1 MNSLELTIE
10 NLEDGYV
17 YNGNLFTANVY
28 SAGVFEYHPST
39 LTLKTERTCSPA
51 VLSGEIPDVSKRKP
65 QMGAT
70 VRLRVDG
77 ITVFIG
83 RIFSTNINRW
93 GVMSFTAYDIMR
105 YLKNTYSYYYPR
117 GYSPKT
123 VIEDI
128 ANHYG
133 LKLGKIADMP
143 NIGQKL
149 MVDNESCFDVISKV
163 VDTAT
168 VLMQKILVFYA
179 NNDKL
184 CLSYAD
190 EMINDVVA
198 ENEYLSPLNQT
209 VVGDNALATEY
220 ELSTSIDE
228 DTYNQVFLFRESN
241 GAGSRTYK
249 SAQDEINVNKWG
261 VLRLTESV
269 EDFMNNEQM
278 QDKADKLL
286 EMKNRPFKTMRIT
299 ALGVVGLRAGMMIT
313 IHFPSLDDDVS
324 KRQQVVIDSIEH
336 KFEDGVHTMDMEV
349 RTFWRDTP

>member
-10 NLEDGYV
+10 NIESGYDFSGEDVKYGA
-17 YNGNLFTANVY
+17 F
-28 SAGVFEYHPST
+28 SAGVFEYHPSS
-39 LTLKTERTCSPA
+39 LTLKTERTCTPA
-51 VLSGEIPDVSKRKP
+51 VLSGEIPDVSTRKP

-93 GVMSFTAYDIMR
+93 GVLSFTAYDVMR
-105 YLKNTYSYYYPR
+105 YLKNTYSYFYPR

-133 LKLGKIADMP
+133 LEIGKIADMP
-143 NIGQKL
+143 DIGQKL
-149 MVDNESCFDVISKV
+149 MIDNESCFDVISKV

-168 VLMQKILVFYA
+168 VLTQRILVFYA
-179 NNDKL
+179 NNNKL

-190 EMINDVVA
+190 EMIDDIVSD
-198 ENEYLSPLNQT
+198 NEYLSPLNQT
-209 VVGDNALATEY
+209 VIGDNALATEY
-220 ELSTSIDE
+220 ELSTSIDD
-228 DTYNQVFLFRESN
+228 DTYDQIFLYRESN

-249 SAQDEINVNKWG
+249 SAQDSINVNKWG

-269 EDFMNNEQM
+269 EDHVNNEQM
-278 QDKADKLL
+278 QDKANKLL

-299 ALGVVGLRAGMMIT
+299 ALGIVGLRAGMMIT
-313 IHFPSLDDDVS
+313 IHFPSLDDEVS